1 VVEDDVHFAISKEI
15 FGESHKGILR
25 QMPLHFIC
33 FFIFKKYIWHQQIN
47 IRPMTTLLSFMN
59 ESSFSLVGIIHFY
72 FLEIILVVNQ
82 LGDNFIMGSIA
93 IFISK
98 KSCYL

>member
-1 VVEDDVHFAISKEI
+1 M
-15 FGESHKGILR
+15 ILK
-25 QMPLHFIC
+25 I
-33 FFIFKKYIWHQQIN
+33 YWHQQIDT
-47 IRPMTTLLSFMN
+47 RPMTKLLSFMN
-59 ESSFSLVGIIHFY
+59 ESSLSLVGIIHSY

-98 KSCYL
+98 KSCYFYDIILILCTKINLDPNKRMLKDKSYLPLVT